1 MPIKKSISIR
11 TPLFLFD
18 ANDAGAKTPE
28 QLDSEKKAAD
38 EKTKQDALNAQF
50 AERATRAAETAR
62 KELLAELG
70 VGNPEEA
77 KKLLKIAKDADDA
90 KKSEQEK
97 LQAQIADVTKQAE
110 QAKAEADKIRQDSLK
125 RVQDSE
131 IKIAASAPMM
141 DKDGKTVTR
150 PAFRP
155 EALADVL
162 VLLNREGI
170 TEKDG
175 SFEGIDKALAELA
188 KAKPYLLAEKTE
200 AKPKNG
206 NPQGPQGKKQATN
219 EDARKPIIGSL

>member
-1 MPIKKSISIR
+1 MPIKHSISIC
-11 TPLFLFD
+11 TPFLFLDPD
-18 ANDAGAKTPE
+18 AVGAKTPE
-28 QLDSEKKAAD
+28 QLADEKKATE
-38 EKTKQDALNAQF
+38 EKAKQDALDKQF
-50 AERATRAAETAR
+50 AERAERGKETGR

-70 VGNPEEA
+70 ISDPEEA
-77 KKLLKIAKDADDA
+77 KKLLKIAKEADEA

-97 LQAQIADVTKQAE
+97 LQAKIDEATQEAEKAKSEAETIKQSA
-110 QAKAEADKIRQDSLK
+110 LK

-131 IKIAASAPMM
+131 IKIAASAPVM

-188 KAKPYLLAEKTE
+188 KAKPYLLAEKVE
-200 AKPKNG
+200 AKPRNG
-206 NPQGPQGKKQATN
+206 NPQGPQGKKQASGDG
-219 EDARKPIIGSL
+219 ERKPIIGSL

>member
-1 MPIKKSISIR
+1 MPIKHSISIR

-18 ANDAGAKTPE
+18 PDDAGAKTPE
-28 QLDSEKKAAD
+28 QLESEKKAAQ
-38 EKTKQDALNAQF
+38 EALNAQF
-50 AERATRAAETAR
+50 AERASRASETAR

-70 VGNPEEA
+70 VSDPEEA
-77 KKLLKIAKDADDA
+77 KKLLKSAKEADDA

-97 LQAQIADVTKQAE
+97 LQAQINEVTQKAE
-110 QAKAEADKIRQDSLK
+110 KATAEADKIKQDSLK

-131 IKIAASAPMM
+131 IKIAASAPVM

-188 KAKPYLLAEKTE
+188 KAKPYLLAEKAE

-206 NPQGPQGKKQATN
+206 NPQGPQGKKQASGDG
-219 EDARKPIIGSL
+219 ERKPIIGSL

>member
-1 MPIKKSISIR
+1 MPIKHSISIR
-11 TPLFLFD
+11 TPFLFLDPD
-18 ANDAGAKTPE
+18 AVGAKTPE
-28 QLDSEKKAAD
+28 QLADEKKATE
-38 EKTKQDALNAQF
+38 EKAKQDALDKQF
-50 AERATRAAETAR
+50 AERAERGKETGR

-70 VGNPEEA
+70 ISDPEEA
-77 KKLLKIAKDADDA
+77 KKLLKIAKEADDA

-110 QAKAEADKIRQDSLK
+110 QAKAEADKIKQDSLK

-131 IKIAASAPMM
+131 IKIAASAPVM

-188 KAKPYLLAEKTE
+188 KAKPYLLAEKVE

-206 NPQGPQGKKQATN
+206 NPQGPQGKKQASGDG
-219 EDARKPIIGSL
+219 ERKPIIGSL